1 MERTNVANRKF
12 FNIMPVFAQ
21 VKQNLNK
28 IEHVG
33 DFMFVRSHGG
43 DKAGLFRGKLRGGTE
58 KGKFCGATDRGR

>member
-1 MERTNVANRKF
+1 
-12 FNIMPVFAQ
+12 MPVFAQ

-58 KGKFCGATDRGR
+58 KGKFCGATEIGK